1 MPTLRSLSNGAPLI
15 YRLTR
20 WVASLSLR
28 LFYRRI
34 DAINLHNLPSTG
46 PVVLAAN
53 HPNYIIDA
61 LAIAIQTGR
70 HIHFVG
76 KGPLVDRWPVLS
88 PFLRKIGVIP
98 IYRPSDDPHRQHDN
112 RGSYDRC
119 AEHLE
124 TGGIICMFSEGR
136 SHPDPHVRELRT
148 GTARIVLETEA
159 RSGYRLGVQVVP
171 VGLFFPEEDRY
182 FTDGV
187 VVFGKPILL
196 DPFCAQHRDRP
207 GHAVRALTKA
217 IQADL
222 RHLTLHLPDPAW
234 ASFVDQ
240 MHDLIRWGDDVPP
253 SEALHLRQRIS
264 TATENFRDREP
275 YQAQTCRDQLDDL
288 WQRSEAWRRHQL
300 PQADPIAQ
308 RRSISRRLR
317 DAVALP
323 LATVGFT
330 YHAIPYLI
338 PKLWARYLVPSRE
351 KKAFIKFLIG
361 APVFV
366 TWYGLTFRALD
377 RRSSSLAYAWTA
389 VGPLTGLLA
398 LRSRAHRRRW
408 FDAWRNP
415 RSATHTRL
423 GARIAADRAA
433 LLETFVPW
441 LDAAGTPH
449 PEPEPSIPG
458 TLHRSAGGRPY
469 RRCRLDPRWPPHETT
484 RLKSYRQTQPSLILR
499 RASTPSPHSRL

>member
-1 MPTLRSLSNGAPLI
+1 MSSSERPNGPPLI
-15 YRLTR
+15 YRLT
-20 WVASLSLR
+20 VGFGSLSLR

-34 DAINLHNLPSTG
+34 DAVNRHNLPATG

-61 LAIAIQTGR
+61 FAIAGQTGR
-70 HIHFVG
+70 HIHFVA

-88 PFLRKIGVIP
+88 PFLRKLGVIP
-98 IYRPSDDPHRQHDN
+98 IYRPGDDPDYPHDN

-119 AEHLE
+119 AAHLE
-124 TGGIICMFSEGR
+124 TGGIICMFAEGQ

-159 RSGYRLGVQVVP
+159 RTGYQLGVQVVP

-196 DPFCAQHRDRP
+196 DPFCAQHRERP

-222 RHLTLHLPDPAW
+222 RQLTLHLPDPAW
-234 ASFVDQ
+234 AGFVDQ
-240 MHDLIRWGDDVPP
+240 MHDLIRWGNDVPP
-253 SEALHLRQRIS
+253 SEALQLRQQIS
-264 TATENFRDREP
+264 TALENFRGREP
-275 YQAQTCRDQLDDL
+275 YQAQACRTQLNDL

-300 PQADPIAQ
+300 PQADPTAQ
-308 RRSISRRLR
+308 RRGLSRRLR
-317 DAVALP
+317 DALALP

-351 KKAFIKFLIG
+351 KKAFIKFLVG

-366 TWYGLTFRALD
+366 AWYGLTFRALD
-377 RRSSSLAYAWTA
+377 RRSSSLAYAWA
-389 VGPLTGLLA
+389 GVGPLTGLLA

-408 FDAWRNP
+408 FDAWHNP
-415 RSATHTRL
+415 RSTAQTQLGTQIAT
-423 GARIAADRAA
+423 DRAA
-433 LLETFVPW
+433 LLDQFIPW
-441 LDAAGTPH
+441 LDTPDGERPETRPQTSPLPATEPLAAAD
-449 PEPEPSIPG
+449 S
-458 TLHRSAGGRPY
+458 
-469 RRCRLDPRWPPHETT
+469 
-484 RLKSYRQTQPSLILR
+484 
-499 RASTPSPHSRL
+499 